1 MQSIT
6 ILGATGSIGT
16 QTLDVVRANPD
27 RYRAACLTTNR
38 NIELLADQ
46 IAEFHPDLVVVREE
60 RAAQELHRR
69 NPGRVEILVGD
80 EGLLRAATY
89 PGVDVVMSAMVGF
102 AGLVPTIAA
111 IRAGKRIALANK
123 ETLVVAG
130 ELINCLLKDYG
141 GTLIPVD
148 SEHSAIFQCLAGE
161 SPSEIERIIL
171 TASGGPF
178 RELPAEEFATITPE
192 RALKHPNWSMGPKIT
207 IDSATLM
214 NKGLEVIEAR
224 WLFDAQ
230 PDRLSV
236 VVHPQS
242 IIHSMV
248 EFIDGSVKAQLGL
261 PDMRLPIQ
269 YALAYPERIANTH
282 PRLSLSAIGTLT
294 FFEPDTGRFPALRLA
309 YEALERMGTAPAIL
323 NAANEVAVAAFL
335 DGTITF
341 TDIPRLIERALT
353 EIPVRDAP
361 TLDDIL
367 AADTTTRRTVRSY
380 TGC

>member
-46 IAEFHPDLVVVREE
+46 IAEFHPDLVVVREV
-60 RAAQELHRR
+60 RAAEELRRR
-69 NPGRVEILVGD
+69 NPGDVEILVGD

-89 PGVDVVMSAMVGF
+89 PDVEVVMSAMVGF

-130 ELINCLLKDYG
+130 ELINCLLKDLG
-141 GTLIPVD
+141 GSLIPVD

-178 RELPAEEFATITPE
+178 RELPAEEFARITPE

-224 WLFDAQ
+224 WLFDTLPGQ
-230 PDRLSV
+230 LSV

-269 YALAYPERIANTH
+269 YALAYPERIANAH
-282 PRLSLSAIGTLT
+282 PRLSLSALGTLT

-341 TDIPRLIERALT
+341 TDIPRLIERALA

-367 AADTTTRRTVRSY
+367 EADTTTRRTVRSY